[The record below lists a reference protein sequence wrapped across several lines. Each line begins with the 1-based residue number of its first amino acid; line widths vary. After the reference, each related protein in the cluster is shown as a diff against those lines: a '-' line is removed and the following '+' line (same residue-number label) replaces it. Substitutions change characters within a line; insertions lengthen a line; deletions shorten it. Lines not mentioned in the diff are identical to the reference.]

1 MGPVESPAYL
11 ARQPILDSHQ
21 GIFAYELLFRDSP
34 ENKTAIIEN
43 GVRETAQ
50 VLENVLNNIGLSRL
64 VGNHKAFINCSREML
79 LDNIFGPL
87 DSDRFVLEILETVQA
102 EDAVLSTVKNYHAQG
117 FEFALDDVV
126 FEPEKL
132 KNLEPFFPFVKYVKL
147 DLLENSPEAL
157 KEAVPYFKSRGMLL
171 LAEKVE
177 TEEEFEFCKKNGY
190 DFFQGFFF
198 AKPELVRGRRVDGSL
213 ATILH
218 WMQFLRGDPSFAEI
232 EKVFSENPTLAK
244 ALVQYANSQKTFRR
258 KPVETVQDAIA
269 WLGVPHLQDWL
280 MLMLYA
286 QPEMGTSIQGTPLF
300 QNVSQRARFLESLA
314 EILDPNGPLPGQA
327 FITAILSRMDALVKA
342 PMPSILESLA
352 VDKEI
357 SGALLHGS
365 GKLGTLLALAEA
377 VEEDRTERVDTLTK
391 RLSLSNKD
399 LANCLNAAYNWETGH
414 G

>member
-1 MGPVESPAYL
+1 MSPVESPAYL

-34 ENKTAIIEN
+34 DNKTAIIRN

-79 LDNIFGPL
+79 LDNIFNPL
-87 DSDRFVLEILETVQA
+87 DSDRFVLEILESV
-102 EDAVLSTVKNYHAQG
+102 DADADVVDEVKKYHNRG

-126 FEPEKL
+126 FETENL
-132 KNLEPFFPFVKYVKL
+132 KRLEPFFPYVKYVKL
-147 DLLENSPEAL
+147 DLFENSPEAL
-157 KEAVPYFKSRGMLL
+157 KAAVPYFKERGMIL

-177 TEEEFEFCKKNGY
+177 TEESFSACLLNGY
-190 DFFQGFFF
+190 DLFQGFFF
-198 AKPELVRGRRVDGSL
+198 AKPEVVQGKRMDGSL
-213 ATILH
+213 APILRLL
-218 WMQFLRGDPSFAEI
+218 QFLRGDPSLAQIDQAFLAQPAI
-232 EKVFSENPTLAK
+232 AK

-258 KPVETVQDAIA
+258 RPVENVQDAIA

-280 MLMLYA
+280 MLLLYA
-286 QPEMGTSIQGTPLF
+286 QPEMGGSPQCKPLF

-314 EILDPNGPLPGQA
+314 DVLDPDGELPAQA
-327 FITAILSRMDALVKA
+327 FITGIISRMDALVKA
-342 PMPSILESLA
+342 PMPTILEDLE

-357 SGALLHGS
+357 TSALLHGS

-377 VEEDRTERVDTLTK
+377 VENDREERVGTLMK

-399 LANCLNAAYNWETGH
+399 LTNSLNAAYGWDH

>member
-1 MGPVESPAYL
+1 MSPVESPAYL

-34 ENKTAIIEN
+34 DNKTAIIRN

-79 LDNIFGPL
+79 LDNIFNPL
-87 DSDRFVLEILETVQA
+87 DSDRFVLEILESV
-102 EDAVLSTVKNYHAQG
+102 DADADVVDEVKKYHDRG

-126 FEPEKL
+126 FEAENL
-132 KNLEPFFPFVKYVKL
+132 KRLEPFFPYVKYVKL
-147 DLLENSPEAL
+147 DLFENSPEAL
-157 KEAVPYFKSRGMLL
+157 KAAVPYFKERGMVL

-177 TEEEFEFCKKNGY
+177 TEESFSACLLNGY
-190 DFFQGFFF
+190 DLFQGFFF
-198 AKPELVRGRRVDGSL
+198 AKPEVVQGKRMDGSL
-213 ATILH
+213 ATILRLL
-218 WMQFLRGDPSFAEI
+218 QFLRGDPSLAQIDQAFLAQPAI
-232 EKVFSENPTLAK
+232 AK
-244 ALVQYANSQKTFRR
+244 ALKQYANSQKTFRR
-258 KPVETVQDAIA
+258 RPVENVQDAIA

-280 MLMLYA
+280 MLLLYA
-286 QPEMGTSIQGTPLF
+286 QPEMGGSPQCKPLF

-314 EILDPNGPLPGQA
+314 DVLDPDGELPAQA
-327 FITAILSRMDALVKA
+327 FITGIISRMDALVKA
-342 PMPSILESLA
+342 PMPTILEDLE

-357 SGALLHGS
+357 TSALLHGS

-377 VEEDRTERVDTLTK
+377 VENDREERVGTLMK

-399 LANCLNAAYNWETGH
+399 LTNSLNAAYGWDH

>member
-1 MGPVESPAYL
+1 MSPVESPAYL

-34 ENKTAIIEN
+34 DNKTAIIRN

-79 LDNIFGPL
+79 LDNIFNPL
-87 DSDRFVLEILETVQA
+87 DSDRFVLEILESV
-102 EDAVLSTVKNYHAQG
+102 DADADVVDEVKKYHDRG

-126 FEPEKL
+126 FETENL
-132 KNLEPFFPFVKYVKL
+132 KRLEPFFPYVKYVKL
-147 DLLENSPEAL
+147 DLFENSPEAL
-157 KEAVPYFKSRGMLL
+157 KAAVPYFKERGMIL

-177 TEEEFEFCKKNGY
+177 TEESFSACLLNGY
-190 DFFQGFFF
+190 DLFQGFFF
-198 AKPELVRGRRVDGSL
+198 AKPEVVQGKRMDGSL
-213 ATILH
+213 APILRLL
-218 WMQFLRGDPSFAEI
+218 QFLRGDPSLAQIDQAFLAQPAI
-232 EKVFSENPTLAK
+232 AK

-258 KPVETVQDAIA
+258 RPVENVQDAIA

-280 MLMLYA
+280 MLLLYA
-286 QPEMGTSIQGTPLF
+286 QPEMGGSPQCKPLF

-314 EILDPNGPLPGQA
+314 DVLDPDGELPAQA
-327 FITAILSRMDALVKA
+327 FITGIISRMDALVKA
-342 PMPSILESLA
+342 PMPTILEDLE

-357 SGALLHGS
+357 TSALLHGS

-377 VEEDRTERVDTLTK
+377 VENDREERVGTLMK

-399 LANCLNAAYNWETGH
+399 LTNSLNAAYGWDH

>member
-1 MGPVESPAYL
+1 MSPVESPAYL

-34 ENKTAIIEN
+34 DNKTAIIRN

-79 LDNIFGPL
+79 LDNIFNPL
-87 DSDRFVLEILETVQA
+87 DSDRFVLEILESV
-102 EDAVLSTVKNYHAQG
+102 DADADVVDEVKKYHNRG

-126 FEPEKL
+126 FETENL
-132 KNLEPFFPFVKYVKL
+132 KRLEPFFPYVKYVKL
-147 DLLENSPEAL
+147 DLFENSPEAL
-157 KEAVPYFKSRGMLL
+157 KAAVPYFKERGMIL

-177 TEEEFEFCKKNGY
+177 TEESFSACLLNGY
-190 DFFQGFFF
+190 DLFQGFFF
-198 AKPELVRGRRVDGSL
+198 AKPEVVQGKRMDGSL
-213 ATILH
+213 APILRLL
-218 WMQFLRGDPSFAEI
+218 QFLRGDPSLAQIDQAFLAQPAI
-232 EKVFSENPTLAK
+232 AK

-258 KPVETVQDAIA
+258 RPVENVQDAIA

-280 MLMLYA
+280 MLLLYA
-286 QPEMGTSIQGTPLF
+286 QPEMGGSPQCKPLF

-314 EILDPNGPLPGQA
+314 DVLDPDGELPAQA
-327 FITAILSRMDALVKA
+327 FITGIISRMDALVKA
-342 PMPSILESLA
+342 PMPTILEDLE

-357 SGALLHGS
+357 TSALLHGS
-365 GKLGTLLALAEA
+365 GKLGTLLALVEA
-377 VEEDRTERVDTLTK
+377 VENDREERVGTLMK

-399 LANCLNAAYNWETGH
+399 LTNSLNAAYGWDH

>member
-1 MGPVESPAYL
+1 MSPVESPAYL

-34 ENKTAIIEN
+34 DNKTAIIRN

-79 LDNIFGPL
+79 LDNIFNPL
-87 DSDRFVLEILETVQA
+87 DSDRFVLEILESV
-102 EDAVLSTVKNYHAQG
+102 DADADVVDEVKKYHDRG

-126 FEPEKL
+126 FETENL
-132 KNLEPFFPFVKYVKL
+132 KRLEPFFPYVKYVKL
-147 DLLENSPEAL
+147 DLFENSPEAL
-157 KEAVPYFKSRGMLL
+157 KAAVPYFKERGMVL

-177 TEEEFEFCKKNGY
+177 TEESFSACLLNGY
-190 DFFQGFFF
+190 DLFQGFFF
-198 AKPELVRGRRVDGSL
+198 AKPEVVQGKRMDGSL
-213 ATILH
+213 ATILRLL
-218 WMQFLRGDPSFAEI
+218 QFLRGDPSLAQIDQAFLAQPAI
-232 EKVFSENPTLAK
+232 AK
-244 ALVQYANSQKTFRR
+244 ALEQYANSQKTFRR
-258 KPVETVQDAIA
+258 RPVENVQDAIA

-280 MLMLYA
+280 MLLLYA
-286 QPEMGTSIQGTPLF
+286 QPEMGGSPQCKPLF

-314 EILDPNGPLPGQA
+314 DVLDPDGELPAQA
-327 FITAILSRMDALVKA
+327 FITGIISRMDALVKA
-342 PMPSILESLA
+342 PMPTILEDLE

-357 SGALLHGS
+357 TSALLHGS

-377 VEEDRTERVDTLTK
+377 VENDREERVGTLMK

-399 LANCLNAAYNWETGH
+399 LTNSLNAAYGWDH

>member
-1 MGPVESPAYL
+1 MSPVESPAYL

-34 ENKTAIIEN
+34 DNKTAIIRN

-79 LDNIFGPL
+79 LDNIFNPL
-87 DSDRFVLEILETVQA
+87 DSDRFVLEILESV
-102 EDAVLSTVKNYHAQG
+102 DADADVVDEVKKYHDRG

-126 FEPEKL
+126 FEAENL
-132 KNLEPFFPFVKYVKL
+132 KRLEPFFPYVKYVKL
-147 DLLENSPEAL
+147 DLFENSPEAL
-157 KEAVPYFKSRGMLL
+157 KAAVPYFKERGMIL

-177 TEEEFEFCKKNGY
+177 TEESFSACLLNGY
-190 DFFQGFFF
+190 DLFQGFFF
-198 AKPELVRGRRVDGSL
+198 AKPEVVQGKRMDGSL
-213 ATILH
+213 ATILRLL
-218 WMQFLRGDPSFAEI
+218 QFLRGDPSLAQIDQAFLAQPAI
-232 EKVFSENPTLAK
+232 AK

-258 KPVETVQDAIA
+258 RPVENVQDAIA

-280 MLMLYA
+280 MLLLYA
-286 QPEMGTSIQGTPLF
+286 QPEMGGSPQCKPLF

-314 EILDPNGPLPGQA
+314 DVLDPDGELPAQA
-327 FITAILSRMDALVKA
+327 FITGIISRMDALVKA
-342 PMPSILESLA
+342 PMPTILEDLE

-357 SGALLHGS
+357 TSALLHGS

-377 VEEDRTERVDTLTK
+377 VENDREERVGTLMK

-399 LANCLNAAYNWETGH
+399 LTNSLNAAYGWDH

>member
-1 MGPVESPAYL
+1 MSPVESPAYL

-34 ENKTAIIEN
+34 DNKTAIIRN

-79 LDNIFGPL
+79 LDNIFNPL
-87 DSDRFVLEILETVQA
+87 DSDRFVLEILESV
-102 EDAVLSTVKNYHAQG
+102 DADADVVDEVKKYHDRG

-126 FEPEKL
+126 FEAENL
-132 KNLEPFFPFVKYVKL
+132 KRLEPFFPYVKYVKL
-147 DLLENSPEAL
+147 DLFENSPEAL
-157 KEAVPYFKSRGMLL
+157 KAAVPYFKERGMVL

-177 TEEEFEFCKKNGY
+177 TEESFSACLLNGY
-190 DFFQGFFF
+190 DLFQGFFF
-198 AKPELVRGRRVDGSL
+198 AKPEVVQGKRMDGSL
-213 ATILH
+213 ATILRLL
-218 WMQFLRGDPSFAEI
+218 QFLRGDPSLAQIDQAFLAQPAI
-232 EKVFSENPTLAK
+232 AK

-258 KPVETVQDAIA
+258 RPVENVQDAIA
-269 WLGVPHLQDWL
+269 WLGLPHLQDWL
-280 MLMLYA
+280 MLLLYA
-286 QPEMGTSIQGTPLF
+286 QPEMGGSPQCKPLF

-314 EILDPNGPLPGQA
+314 DVLDPDGELPAQA
-327 FITAILSRMDALVKA
+327 FITGIISRMDALVKA
-342 PMPSILESLA
+342 PMPTILEDLE

-357 SGALLHGS
+357 TSALLHGS

-377 VEEDRTERVDTLTK
+377 VENDREERVGTLMK

-399 LANCLNAAYNWETGH
+399 LTNSLNAAYGWDH

>member
-1 MGPVESPAYL
+1 MSPVESPAYL

-34 ENKTAIIEN
+34 DNKTAIIRN

-79 LDNIFGPL
+79 LDNIFNPL
-87 DSDRFVLEILETVQA
+87 DSDRFVLEILESV
-102 EDAVLSTVKNYHAQG
+102 DADADVVDEVKKYHDRG

-126 FEPEKL
+126 FETENL
-132 KNLEPFFPFVKYVKL
+132 KRLEPFFPYVKYVKL
-147 DLLENSPEAL
+147 DLFENSPEAL
-157 KEAVPYFKSRGMLL
+157 KAAVPYFKERGMIL

-177 TEEEFEFCKKNGY
+177 TEESFSACLLNGY
-190 DFFQGFFF
+190 DLFQGFFF
-198 AKPELVRGRRVDGSL
+198 AKPEVVQGKRMDGSL
-213 ATILH
+213 ATILRLL
-218 WMQFLRGDPSFAEI
+218 QFLRGDPSLAQIDQAFLAQPAI
-232 EKVFSENPTLAK
+232 AK
-244 ALVQYANSQKTFRR
+244 ALEQYANSQKTFRR
-258 KPVETVQDAIA
+258 RPVENVQDAIA

-280 MLMLYA
+280 MLLLYA
-286 QPEMGTSIQGTPLF
+286 QPEMGGSPQCKPLF

-314 EILDPNGPLPGQA
+314 DVLDPDGELPAQA
-327 FITAILSRMDALVKA
+327 FITGIISRMDALVKA
-342 PMPSILESLA
+342 PMPTILEDLE

-357 SGALLHGS
+357 TSALLHGS

-377 VEEDRTERVDTLTK
+377 VENDREERVGTLMK

-399 LANCLNAAYNWETGH
+399 LTNSLNAAYGWDH

>member
-1 MGPVESPAYL
+1 MSPVESPAYL

-34 ENKTAIIEN
+34 DNKTAIIRN

-79 LDNIFGPL
+79 LDNIFNPL
-87 DSDRFVLEILETVQA
+87 DSDRFVLEILESV
-102 EDAVLSTVKNYHAQG
+102 DADADVVDEVKKYHNRG

-126 FEPEKL
+126 FETENL
-132 KNLEPFFPFVKYVKL
+132 KRLEPFFPYVKYVKL
-147 DLLENSPEAL
+147 DLFENSPEAL
-157 KEAVPYFKSRGMLL
+157 KAAVPYFKERGMIL

-177 TEEEFEFCKKNGY
+177 TEESFSACLLNGY
-190 DFFQGFFF
+190 DLFQGFFF
-198 AKPELVRGRRVDGSL
+198 AKPEVVQGKRMDGSL
-213 ATILH
+213 APILRLL
-218 WMQFLRGDPSFAEI
+218 QFLRGDPSLAQIDQAFLAQPAI
-232 EKVFSENPTLAK
+232 AK

-258 KPVETVQDAIA
+258 RPVENVQDAIA

-280 MLMLYA
+280 MLLLYA
-286 QPEMGTSIQGTPLF
+286 QPEMGGSPQCKPLF

-314 EILDPNGPLPGQA
+314 DVLDPDGELPAQA
-327 FITAILSRMDALVKA
+327 FITGIISRMDALVKA
-342 PMPSILESLA
+342 PMPTILEDLE

-357 SGALLHGS
+357 TSALLHGS

-377 VEEDRTERVDTLTK
+377 VENDREERVGTLMK

-399 LANCLNAAYNWETGH
+399 LTNSLSAAYGWDH

>member
-1 MGPVESPAYL
+1 MSPVESPAYL

-34 ENKTAIIEN
+34 DNKTAVIRN

-79 LDNIFGPL
+79 LDNIFNPL
-87 DSDRFVLEILETVQA
+87 DSDRFVLEILETVNA
-102 EDAVLSTVKNYHAQG
+102 DADVVDEVKKYHDRG

-126 FEPEKL
+126 FDDENL
-132 KNLEPFFPFVKYVKL
+132 KRLEPFFPYVKYVKL
-147 DLLENSPEAL
+147 DLFENSSEAL
-157 KEAVPYFKSRGMLL
+157 KAAVPYFKERGMVL

-177 TEEEFEFCKKNGY
+177 TEEAFSECLQNGY
-190 DFFQGFFF
+190 DLFQGFFF
-198 AKPELVRGRRVDGSL
+198 AKPEVVRGKRMDGSL
-213 ATILH
+213 APILRLL
-218 WMQFLRGDPSFAEI
+218 QFLRGDPS
-232 EKVFSENPTLAK
+232 LAQIDQAFLAQPAIAN

-258 KPVETVQDAIA
+258 RPVENVQDAIA

-280 MLMLYA
+280 MLLLYA
-286 QPEMGTSIQGTPLF
+286 QPEMGGSPQCKPLF

-314 EILDPNGPLPGQA
+314 DVLDPDGELPAQA
-327 FITAILSRMDALVKA
+327 FITGIISRMDALVKA
-342 PMPSILESLA
+342 PMPTILEDLD

-357 SGALLHGS
+357 TSALLHGS

-377 VEEDRTERVDTLTK
+377 VENDREERVGTLMN

-399 LANCLNAAYNWETGH
+399 LRNSLNAAYGWEH

>member
-1 MGPVESPAYL
+1 MSPVESPAYL

-34 ENKTAIIEN
+34 DNKTAIIRN

-79 LDNIFGPL
+79 LDNIFNPL
-87 DSDRFVLEILETVQA
+87 DSDRFVLEILESV
-102 EDAVLSTVKNYHAQG
+102 DADADVVDEVKKYHNRG

-126 FEPEKL
+126 FETENL
-132 KNLEPFFPFVKYVKL
+132 KRLEPFFPYVKYVKL
-147 DLLENSPEAL
+147 DLFENSPEAL
-157 KEAVPYFKSRGMLL
+157 KAAVPYFKERGMIL

-177 TEEEFEFCKKNGY
+177 TEESFSACLLNGY
-190 DFFQGFFF
+190 DLFQGFFF
-198 AKPELVRGRRVDGSL
+198 AKPEVVQGKRMDGSL
-213 ATILH
+213 ATILRLL
-218 WMQFLRGDPSFAEI
+218 QFLRGDPSLAQIDQAFLAQPAI
-232 EKVFSENPTLAK
+232 AK

-258 KPVETVQDAIA
+258 RPVENVQDAIA

-280 MLMLYA
+280 MLLLYA
-286 QPEMGTSIQGTPLF
+286 QPEMGGSPQCKPLF

-314 EILDPNGPLPGQA
+314 DVLDPDGELPAQA
-327 FITAILSRMDALVKA
+327 FITGIISRMDALVKA
-342 PMPSILESLA
+342 PMPTILEDLE

-357 SGALLHGS
+357 TSALLHGS

-377 VEEDRTERVDTLTK
+377 VENDREERVGTLMK

-399 LANCLNAAYNWETGH
+399 LTNSLSAAYGWDH

>member
-1 MGPVESPAYL
+1 MSPVESPAYL

-34 ENKTAIIEN
+34 DNKTAVIRN

-79 LDNIFGPL
+79 LDNIFNPL
-87 DSDRFVLEILETVQA
+87 DSDRFVLEILESV
-102 EDAVLSTVKNYHAQG
+102 DADADVVDEVKKYHDRG

-126 FEPEKL
+126 FEAENL
-132 KNLEPFFPFVKYVKL
+132 KRLEPFFPYVKYVKL
-147 DLLENSPEAL
+147 DLFENSPEAL
-157 KEAVPYFKSRGMLL
+157 KAAVPYFKERGMVL

-177 TEEEFEFCKKNGY
+177 TEESFSACLLNGY
-190 DFFQGFFF
+190 DLFQGFFF
-198 AKPELVRGRRVDGSL
+198 AKPEVVQGKRMDGSL
-213 ATILH
+213 ATILRLL
-218 WMQFLRGDPSFAEI
+218 QFLRGDPSLAQIDQAFLAQPAI
-232 EKVFSENPTLAK
+232 AK
-244 ALVQYANSQKTFRR
+244 ALEQYANSQKTFRR
-258 KPVETVQDAIA
+258 RPVENVQDAIA

-280 MLMLYA
+280 MLLLYA
-286 QPEMGTSIQGTPLF
+286 QPEMGGSPQCKPLF

-314 EILDPNGPLPGQA
+314 DVLDPDGELPAQA
-327 FITAILSRMDALVKA
+327 FITGIISRMDALVKA
-342 PMPSILESLA
+342 PMPTILEDLE

-357 SGALLHGS
+357 TSALLHGS

-377 VEEDRTERVDTLTK
+377 VENDREERVGTLMK

-399 LANCLNAAYNWETGH
+399 LTNSLNAAYGWDH

>member
-1 MGPVESPAYL
+1 MSPVESPAYL

-34 ENKTAIIEN
+34 DNKTAIIRN

-79 LDNIFGPL
+79 LDNIFNPL
-87 DSDRFVLEILETVQA
+87 DSDRFVLEILESV
-102 EDAVLSTVKNYHAQG
+102 DADADVVDEVKKYHNRG

-126 FEPEKL
+126 FETENL
-132 KNLEPFFPFVKYVKL
+132 KRLEPFFPYVKYVKL
-147 DLLENSPEAL
+147 DLFENSPEAL
-157 KEAVPYFKSRGMLL
+157 KAAVPYFKERGMVL

-177 TEEEFEFCKKNGY
+177 TEESFSACLLNGY
-190 DFFQGFFF
+190 DLFQGFFF
-198 AKPELVRGRRVDGSL
+198 AKPEIVQGKRMDGSL
-213 ATILH
+213 ATILRLL
-218 WMQFLRGDPSFAEI
+218 QFLRGDPSLAQIDQAFLAQPAI
-232 EKVFSENPTLAK
+232 AK
-244 ALVQYANSQKTFRR
+244 ALEQYANSQKTFRR
-258 KPVETVQDAIA
+258 RPVENVQDAIA

-280 MLMLYA
+280 MLLLYA
-286 QPEMGTSIQGTPLF
+286 QPEMGGSPQCKPLF

-314 EILDPNGPLPGQA
+314 DVLDPDGELPAQA
-327 FITAILSRMDALVKA
+327 FITGIISRMDALVKA
-342 PMPSILESLA
+342 PMPTILEDLE

-357 SGALLHGS
+357 TSALLHGS

-377 VEEDRTERVDTLTK
+377 VENDREERVGTLMK

-399 LANCLNAAYNWETGH
+399 LTNSLNAAYGWDH

>member
-1 MGPVESPAYL
+1 MSLVESPAYL

-34 ENKTAIIEN
+34 DNKTAIIRN

-79 LDNIFGPL
+79 LDNIFNPL
-87 DSDRFVLEILETVQA
+87 DSDRFVLEILETV
-102 EDAVLSTVKNYHAQG
+102 DADADVVNVVKKYHDRG
-117 FEFALDDVV
+117 FEFALDDVI
-126 FEPEKL
+126 FDEKNL
-132 KNLEPFFPFVKYVKL
+132 KRLEPFFPYIKYVKL
-147 DLLENSPEAL
+147 DLIENSPESL
-157 KEAVPYFKSRGMLL
+157 KAAVPYFKEHGMTL

-177 TEEEFEFCKKNGY
+177 TAEAFSTCLENGY
-190 DFFQGFFF
+190 DLFQGFFF
-198 AKPELVRGRRVDGSL
+198 AKPEIVRGKRVDGSL

-218 WMQFLRGDPSFAEI
+218 LLQFLRGDPSLAQI
-232 EKVFSENPTLAK
+232 EQAFLKEPAIAK
-244 ALVQYANSQKTFRR
+244 ALVQYANSQKSFRR
-258 KPVETVQDAIA
+258 RPVETVQDAVA

-280 MLMLYA
+280 MLLLYA
-286 QPEMGTSIQGTPLF
+286 QPEMGGSPQYKPLF

-314 EILDPNGPLPGQA
+314 DALDPNGELPAQA
-327 FITAILSRMDALVKA
+327 FITGIISRMDALVKA
-342 PMPSILESLA
+342 PMPTILEDLN

-357 SGALLHGS
+357 TSALLHGS

-377 VEEDRTERVDTLTK
+377 VENDREERIGTLMK

-399 LANCLNAAYNWETGH
+399 LSDSLNAAYGWNH

>member
-1 MGPVESPAYL
+1 MSPVESPAYL

-34 ENKTAIIEN
+34 DNKTAIIRN

-79 LDNIFGPL
+79 LDNIFNPL
-87 DSDRFVLEILETVQA
+87 DSDRFVLEILESV
-102 EDAVLSTVKNYHAQG
+102 DADADVVDEVKKYHDRG

-126 FEPEKL
+126 FETENL
-132 KNLEPFFPFVKYVKL
+132 KRLEPFFPYVKYVKL
-147 DLLENSPEAL
+147 DLFENSPEAL
-157 KEAVPYFKSRGMLL
+157 KAAVPYFKERGMIL

-177 TEEEFEFCKKNGY
+177 TEESFSACLLNGY
-190 DFFQGFFF
+190 DLFQGFFF
-198 AKPELVRGRRVDGSL
+198 AKPEVVQGKRMDGSL
-213 ATILH
+213 APILRLL
-218 WMQFLRGDPSFAEI
+218 QFLRGDPSIAQIDQAFLAQPAI
-232 EKVFSENPTLAK
+232 AK

-258 KPVETVQDAIA
+258 RPVENVQDAIA

-280 MLMLYA
+280 MLLLYA
-286 QPEMGTSIQGTPLF
+286 QPEMGGSPQCKPLF

-314 EILDPNGPLPGQA
+314 DVLDPDGELPAQA
-327 FITAILSRMDALVKA
+327 FITGIISRMDALVKA
-342 PMPSILESLA
+342 PMPTILEDLE

-357 SGALLHGS
+357 TSALLHGS

-377 VEEDRTERVDTLTK
+377 VENDREERVGTLMK

-399 LANCLNAAYNWETGH
+399 LTNSLNAAYGWDH

>member
-1 MGPVESPAYL
+1 MSPVESPAYL

-34 ENKTAIIEN
+34 DNKTAIIRN

-79 LDNIFGPL
+79 LDNIFNPL
-87 DSDRFVLEILETVQA
+87 DSDRFVLEILESV
-102 EDAVLSTVKNYHAQG
+102 DADADVVDEVKKYHNRG

-126 FEPEKL
+126 FETENL
-132 KNLEPFFPFVKYVKL
+132 KRLEPFFPYVKYVKL
-147 DLLENSPEAL
+147 DLFENSPEAL
-157 KEAVPYFKSRGMLL
+157 KAAVPYFKERGMVL

-177 TEEEFEFCKKNGY
+177 TEESFSACLLNGY
-190 DFFQGFFF
+190 DLFQGFFF
-198 AKPELVRGRRVDGSL
+198 AKPEVVQGKRMDGSL
-213 ATILH
+213 ATILRLL
-218 WMQFLRGDPSFAEI
+218 QFLRGDPSLAQIDQAFLAQPAI
-232 EKVFSENPTLAK
+232 AK

-258 KPVETVQDAIA
+258 RPVENVQDAIA

-280 MLMLYA
+280 MLLLYA
-286 QPEMGTSIQGTPLF
+286 QPEMGGSPQCKPLF

-314 EILDPNGPLPGQA
+314 DVLDPDGELPAQA
-327 FITAILSRMDALVKA
+327 FITGIISRMDALVKA
-342 PMPSILESLA
+342 PMPTILEDLE

-357 SGALLHGS
+357 TSALLHGS

-377 VEEDRTERVDTLTK
+377 VENDREERVGTLMK

-399 LANCLNAAYNWETGH
+399 LTNSLNAAYGWDH

>member
-1 MGPVESPAYL
+1 MSPVESPAYL

-34 ENKTAIIEN
+34 DNKTAVIRN

-79 LDNIFGPL
+79 LDNIFNPL
-87 DSDRFVLEILETVQA
+87 DSDRFVLEILESV
-102 EDAVLSTVKNYHAQG
+102 DADADVVDEVKKYHNRG

-126 FEPEKL
+126 FEAENL
-132 KNLEPFFPFVKYVKL
+132 KRLEPFFPYVKYVKL
-147 DLLENSPEAL
+147 DLFENSPEAL
-157 KEAVPYFKSRGMLL
+157 KAAVPYFKERGMIL

-177 TEEEFEFCKKNGY
+177 TEESFSACLLNGY
-190 DFFQGFFF
+190 DLFQGFFF
-198 AKPELVRGRRVDGSL
+198 AKPEVVQGKRMDGSL
-213 ATILH
+213 APILRLL
-218 WMQFLRGDPSFAEI
+218 QFLRGDPSLAQIDQAFLAQPAI
-232 EKVFSENPTLAK
+232 AK

-258 KPVETVQDAIA
+258 RPVENVQDAIA

-280 MLMLYA
+280 MLLLYA
-286 QPEMGTSIQGTPLF
+286 QPEMGGSPQCKPLF

-314 EILDPNGPLPGQA
+314 DVLDPDGELPAQA
-327 FITAILSRMDALVKA
+327 FITGIISRMDALVKA
-342 PMPSILESLA
+342 PMPTILEDLE

-357 SGALLHGS
+357 TSALLHGS

-377 VEEDRTERVDTLTK
+377 VENDREERVGTLMK

-399 LANCLNAAYNWETGH
+399 LTNSLNAAYGWDH